1 MQENRTST
9 GAPAPEAPAG
19 RSADRA
25 VPPLDRVDRALLGQ
39 LLRDGRASVR
49 ALSERLNLSRS
60 AAYAR
65 LARLLDDGVITG
77 FTASISPVRAGLGT
91 SAFVGVSIEQNT
103 WRTLAPQLADLPH
116 VEHVALLG
124 GDFDALLLVRAPDN
138 TALRDAVLG
147 RIQSL
152 PGVRSTRTWLI
163 FDEFE
168 RRPVL

>member
-1 MQENRTST
+1 MSTSPAVGGIPPGRTV
-9 GAPAPEAPAG
+9 A
-19 RSADRA
+19 
-25 VPPLDRVDRALLGQ
+25 PLDRVDRALLGA

-49 ALSERLNLSRS
+49 ALAERLNLSRS
-60 AAYAR
+60 AAHAR
-65 LARLLDDGVITG
+65 LARLLADGVVTG
-77 FTASISPVRAGLGT
+77 FTASISPVLAGLST
-91 SAFVGVSIEQNT
+91 SAYVGVSIEQNT
-103 WRTLAPQLADLPH
+103 WRALAPRLADLPL

-124 GDFDALLLVRAPDN
+124 GEFDVLLLVRAPDN
-138 TALRDAVLG
+138 IALRDAVLG

>member
-1 MQENRTST
+1 MQEDRTST
-9 GAPAPEAPAG
+9 TTGTAAGPAG
-19 RSADRA
+19 RTAPS
-25 VPPLDRVDRALLGQ
+25 LDRVDRALLGH

-49 ALSERLNLSRS
+49 TLAERLSLSRS

-65 LARLLDDGVITG
+65 LARLLADGVITG
-77 FTASISPVRAGLGT
+77 FTATVSPVRAGLGT

-103 WRTLAPQLADLPH
+103 WQTLAPQLADLPH
-116 VEHVALLG
+116 VEHVALLS